1 MRIALV
7 RYLLIVHIG
16 EGRLYDFRGVCV
28 WIHPRSH
35 ILFPQNHRHA
45 VMDKRNL
52 FTWLPCENGED
63 RILQP
68 FLFFD
73 SVKPGEIPMT
83 AFATSEV
90 VSRINSLQTLVMGI
104 ITAAGAIVLAWGVF
118 DFAAG
123 YQAHD
128 TSQQTQSLKKVV
140 AGILM
145 LLAQSVVNML
155 S

>member
-1 MRIALV
+1 MKNT
-7 RYLLIVHIG
+7 
-16 EGRLYDFRGVCV
+16 D
-28 WIHPRSH
+28 
-35 ILFPQNHRHA
+35 N
-45 VMDKRNL
+45 DKRRA
-52 FTWLPCENGED
+52 GV
-63 RILQP
+63 
-68 FLFFD
+68 FLFLLLL
-73 SVKPGEIPMT
+73 SVPMS
-83 AFATSEV
+83 AYATSEV
-90 VSRINSLQTLVMGI
+90 VSRINSLQSLVMGI

-145 LLAQSVVNML
+145 LLAQSVVDML

>member
-1 MRIALV
+1 MKNTNHDRRKAGI
-7 RYLLIVHIG
+7 LL
-16 EGRLYDFRGVCV
+16 
-28 WIHPRSH
+28 
-35 ILFPQNHRHA
+35 
-45 VMDKRNL
+45 
-52 FTWLPCENGED
+52 
-63 RILQP
+63 
-68 FLFFD
+68 FLLLL
-73 SVKPGEIPMT
+73 SIQINV
-83 AFATSEV
+83 FATSEV
-90 VSRINSLQTLVMGI
+90 VSRINSLQSLVMGI

-145 LLAQSVVNML
+145 LLAQSVVDML

>member
-1 MRIALV
+1 MGKKRKGQWRMGIALF
-7 RYLLIVHIG
+7 LL
-16 EGRLYDFRGVCV
+16 FM
-28 WIHPRSH
+28 S
-35 ILFPQNHRHA
+35 
-45 VMDKRNL
+45 
-52 FTWLPCENGED
+52 
-63 RILQP
+63 
-68 FLFFD
+68 
-73 SVKPGEIPMT
+73 IPMT

-123 YQAHD
+123 YQ
-128 TSQQTQSLKKVV
+128 SLKKVV

>member
-1 MRIALV
+1 MKNT
-7 RYLLIVHIG
+7 
-16 EGRLYDFRGVCV
+16 
-28 WIHPRSH
+28 
-35 ILFPQNHRHA
+35 NH
-45 VMDKRNL
+45 DKRK
-52 FTWLPCENGED
+52 EGV
-63 RILQP
+63 
-68 FLFFD
+68 FLFLLLL
-73 SVKPGEIPMT
+73 SIPIN

-90 VSRINSLQTLVMGI
+90 VSRINSLQSLVMGI

-145 LLAQSVVNML
+145 LLAQSVVDML

>member
-1 MRIALV
+1 MKNTNHDRRKA
-7 RYLLIVHIG
+7 G
-16 EGRLYDFRGVCV
+16 
-28 WIHPRSH
+28 
-35 ILFPQNHRHA
+35 IL
-45 VMDKRNL
+45 
-52 FTWLPCENGED
+52 
-63 RILQP
+63 
-68 FLFFD
+68 LFFFLL
-73 SVKPGEIPMT
+73 SIPINV
-83 AFATSEV
+83 FATSEV
-90 VSRINSLQTLVMGI
+90 VSRINSLQSLVMGI

-145 LLAQSVVNML
+145 LLAQSVVDML

>member
-1 MRIALV
+1 MKNTNHDRRKAGI
-7 RYLLIVHIG
+7 LL
-16 EGRLYDFRGVCV
+16 
-28 WIHPRSH
+28 
-35 ILFPQNHRHA
+35 
-45 VMDKRNL
+45 
-52 FTWLPCENGED
+52 
-63 RILQP
+63 
-68 FLFFD
+68 FLLLL
-73 SVKPGEIPMT
+73 SIPINV
-83 AFATSEV
+83 FATSEV
-90 VSRINSLQTLVMGI
+90 VSRINSLQSLVMGI

-145 LLAQSVVNML
+145 LLAQSVVDML

>member
-1 MRIALV
+1 MKNTNHDRRKAGI
-7 RYLLIVHIG
+7 LL
-16 EGRLYDFRGVCV
+16 
-28 WIHPRSH
+28 
-35 ILFPQNHRHA
+35 
-45 VMDKRNL
+45 
-52 FTWLPCENGED
+52 
-63 RILQP
+63 
-68 FLFFD
+68 FLLLL
-73 SVKPGEIPMT
+73 SIPIN

-90 VSRINSLQTLVMGI
+90 VSRINSLQSLVMGI

-145 LLAQSVVNML
+145 LLAQSVVDML

>member
-1 MRIALV
+1 MRNIRKNQRRTGIALF
-7 RYLLIVHIG
+7 LL
-16 EGRLYDFRGVCV
+16 L
-28 WIHPRSH
+28 
-35 ILFPQNHRHA
+35 
-45 VMDKRNL
+45 M
-52 FTWLPCENGED
+52 
-63 RILQP
+63 
-68 FLFFD
+68 
-73 SVKPGEIPMT
+73 SVPMT
-83 AFATSEV
+83 VFATSEV

>member
-1 MRIALV
+1 
-7 RYLLIVHIG
+7 
-16 EGRLYDFRGVCV
+16 
-28 WIHPRSH
+28 
-35 ILFPQNHRHA
+35 
-45 VMDKRNL
+45 
-52 FTWLPCENGED
+52 
-63 RILQP
+63 
-68 FLFFD
+68 
-73 SVKPGEIPMT
+73 
-83 AFATSEV
+83 
-90 VSRINSLQTLVMGI
+90 MGI

-145 LLAQSVVNML
+145 LLAQSVVDML

>member
-1 MRIALV
+1 MKNINHDRRKAGI
-7 RYLLIVHIG
+7 LL
-16 EGRLYDFRGVCV
+16 
-28 WIHPRSH
+28 
-35 ILFPQNHRHA
+35 
-45 VMDKRNL
+45 
-52 FTWLPCENGED
+52 
-63 RILQP
+63 
-68 FLFFD
+68 FLLLL
-73 SVKPGEIPMT
+73 SIPINV
-83 AFATSEV
+83 FATSEV
-90 VSRINSLQTLVMGI
+90 VSRINSLQSLVMGI

-145 LLAQSVVNML
+145 LLAQSVVDML

>member
-1 MRIALV
+1 MKNTNHDRRKAGI
-7 RYLLIVHIG
+7 LL
-16 EGRLYDFRGVCV
+16 
-28 WIHPRSH
+28 
-35 ILFPQNHRHA
+35 
-45 VMDKRNL
+45 
-52 FTWLPCENGED
+52 
-63 RILQP
+63 
-68 FLFFD
+68 FLLLL
-73 SVKPGEIPMT
+73 SIPIDV
-83 AFATSEV
+83 FATSEV
-90 VSRINSLQTLVMGI
+90 VSRINSLQSLVMGI

-145 LLAQSVVNML
+145 LLAQSVVDML

>member
-1 MRIALV
+1 MEKDSF
-7 RYLLIVHIG
+7 G
-16 EGRLYDFRGVCV
+16 G
-28 WIHPRSH
+28 P
-35 ILFPQNHRHA
+35 FPYGKEDHSPASDRRA
-45 VMDKRNL
+45 VITRTDKKETVNEKEEKR
-52 FTWLPCENGED
+52 TVEN
-63 RILQP
+63 
-68 FLFFD
+68 
-73 SVKPGEIPMT
+73 
-83 AFATSEV
+83 EV

>member
-1 MRIALV
+1 MKNTNHDRRKAGI
-7 RYLLIVHIG
+7 LL
-16 EGRLYDFRGVCV
+16 
-28 WIHPRSH
+28 
-35 ILFPQNHRHA
+35 
-45 VMDKRNL
+45 
-52 FTWLPCENGED
+52 
-63 RILQP
+63 
-68 FLFFD
+68 FLFLL
-73 SVKPGEIPMT
+73 SIPINV
-83 AFATSEV
+83 FAPSEV
-90 VSRINSLQTLVMGI
+90 VSRINSLQSLVMGI

-145 LLAQSVVNML
+145 LLAQSVVDML

>member
-1 MRIALV
+1 MKNTNHDRRKAGI
-7 RYLLIVHIG
+7 LL
-16 EGRLYDFRGVCV
+16 
-28 WIHPRSH
+28 
-35 ILFPQNHRHA
+35 
-45 VMDKRNL
+45 
-52 FTWLPCENGED
+52 
-63 RILQP
+63 
-68 FLFFD
+68 FLFLL
-73 SVKPGEIPMT
+73 SIPINV
-83 AFATSEV
+83 FATSEV
-90 VSRINSLQTLVMGI
+90 VSRINSLQSLVMGI

-145 LLAQSVVNML
+145 LLAQSVVDML

>member
-1 MRIALV
+1 MRKIRKNQRRTGIV
-7 RYLLIVHIG
+7 VFLL
-16 EGRLYDFRGVCV
+16 LM
-28 WIHPRSH
+28 S
-35 ILFPQNHRHA
+35 
-45 VMDKRNL
+45 
-52 FTWLPCENGED
+52 
-63 RILQP
+63 
-68 FLFFD
+68 
-73 SVKPGEIPMT
+73 IPMT
-83 AFATSEV
+83 VSATSEV
-90 VSRINSLQTLVMGI
+90 VTRINSLQTLVMGI

>member
-1 MRIALV
+1 MKNTNHDRRKAGI
-7 RYLLIVHIG
+7 LL
-16 EGRLYDFRGVCV
+16 
-28 WIHPRSH
+28 
-35 ILFPQNHRHA
+35 
-45 VMDKRNL
+45 
-52 FTWLPCENGED
+52 
-63 RILQP
+63 
-68 FLFFD
+68 FLLLL
-73 SVKPGEIPMT
+73 SIPINV
-83 AFATSEV
+83 FATSEV
-90 VSRINSLQTLVMGI
+90 VSRINSLQSLVMVI

-145 LLAQSVVNML
+145 LLAQSVVDML

>member
-1 MRIALV
+1 MKNT
-7 RYLLIVHIG
+7 
-16 EGRLYDFRGVCV
+16 
-28 WIHPRSH
+28 
-35 ILFPQNHRHA
+35 NH
-45 VMDKRNL
+45 DKRKAGVFLL
-52 FTWLPCENGED
+52 FL
-63 RILQP
+63 L
-68 FLFFD
+68 L
-73 SVKPGEIPMT
+73 SIPIN

-90 VSRINSLQTLVMGI
+90 VSRINSLQSLVMGI

-145 LLAQSVVNML
+145 LLAQSVVDML

>member
-1 MRIALV
+1 MKNTNHDRRKAGI
-7 RYLLIVHIG
+7 LL
-16 EGRLYDFRGVCV
+16 
-28 WIHPRSH
+28 
-35 ILFPQNHRHA
+35 
-45 VMDKRNL
+45 
-52 FTWLPCENGED
+52 
-63 RILQP
+63 
-68 FLFFD
+68 FLFLL
-73 SVKPGEIPMT
+73 SIPINV
-83 AFATSEV
+83 FATSEV
-90 VSRINSLQTLVMGI
+90 VSRINYLQSLVMGI

-145 LLAQSVVNML
+145 LLAQSVVDML